1 MEEKH
6 KHSLSILRHPDS
18 VPAHSFHCVSDLS
31 SIQVEDSLCCHLS
44 SSLSCVR
51 GCAAICVLYVLL
63 IPTLLRAFIVIFVV
77 RARDSNL
84 VEIPRKR
91 E

>member
-1 MEEKH
+1 V
-6 KHSLSILRHPDS
+6 LSFELK
-18 VPAHSFHCVSDLS
+18 
-31 SIQVEDSLCCHLS
+31 
-44 SSLSCVR
+44 SSLVCVGVLRFVSCVCCSSQPYFVLSLR
-51 GCAAICVLYVLL
+51 FVSSLVCVGVL
-63 IPTLLRAFIVIFVV
+63 RF

>member
-1 MEEKH
+1 
-6 KHSLSILRHPDS
+6 
-18 VPAHSFHCVSDLS
+18 
-31 SIQVEDSLCCHLS
+31 
-44 SSLSCVR
+44 
-51 GCAAICVLYVLL
+51 VLL

-77 RARDSNL
+77 RARDSKL

>member
-1 MEEKH
+1 V
-6 KHSLSILRHPDS
+6 LSFELK
-18 VPAHSFHCVSDLS
+18 
-31 SIQVEDSLCCHLS
+31 
-44 SSLSCVR
+44 SSLVCVGVLRFVSC
-51 GCAAICVLYVLL
+51 VLL

-91 E
+91 EQSSKGKTMVFKLIIRSLERG

>member
-1 MEEKH
+1 V
-6 KHSLSILRHPDS
+6 LSFELK
-18 VPAHSFHCVSDLS
+18 
-31 SIQVEDSLCCHLS
+31 
-44 SSLSCVR
+44 SSLVCVGVLRFVSC
-51 GCAAICVLYVLL
+51 VLL

-77 RARDSNL
+77 SVRDSNL